1 MPEPTRLPRAARR
14 AQLIESAAG
23 TFLRRGFEATSMDDV
38 ARDAGVSRLIL
49 YRIFSSKDELYRAIL
64 QSVIDH
70 LGLAAEPYPVDAMRA
85 TGAARVLLPVARAH
99 ADAFRLLWRRALNE
113 PQFADLALGVQ
124 EIFVFYARGIV
135 SHYIT
140 DDDVRL
146 EWAARTA
153 SAHLVE
159 ALCTWLDLGD
169 PERDEEAAELMV
181 AGLRAL
187 TMAWSSEVPPPVSV

>member
-1 MPEPTRLPRAARR
+1 MARTVKR
-14 AQLIESAAG
+14 TTANATATAG
-23 TFLRRGFEATSMDDV
+23 THGKHYPKSITAERTLSIGSIGVEVGPDSGMPQGGMGPGFEYGSVNQPPHLDGNKAADV
-38 ARDAGVSRLIL
+38 
-49 YRIFSSKDELYRAIL
+49 
-64 QSVIDH
+64 H
-70 LGLAAEPYPVDAMRA
+70 
-85 TGAARVLLPVARAH
+85 
-99 ADAFRLLWRRALNE
+99 E

-135 SHYIT
+135 GHYLGH
-140 DDDVRL
+140 DDVRL

-169 PERDEEAAELMV
+169 PGRDDEAAELMV

-187 TMAWSSEVPPPVSV
+187 TTAWASVPPPFSA